1 MRKILPFTLAAVVIA
16 LLYLAWVAVTR
27 FGGGRQFPPPQPAP
41 ARLPPKLQEATGTGL
56 KILHFY
62 AHTGELTKG
71 EHLIICYGVRDARA
85 VRLEPPVETLSL
97 SPNRCFVDRPKSAT
111 TYRLVAQGADGAEV
125 SASFTVN
132 LRPAPPSIL
141 FVAISQKDIRRGQP
155 LAVCYGV
162 KQAVK
167 VRLDPGGVSLPPM
180 EKSCIQFYPARTT
193 AYTLVATGEDGRT
206 DREQFTVGVK

>member
-1 MRKILPFTLAAVVIA
+1 VVQHQALAPGGALPDLPLFGLQGYRIEQVVA
-16 LLYLAWVAVTR
+16 GA
-27 FGGGRQFPPPQPAP
+27 QFHLEPA
-41 ARLPPKLQEATGTGL
+41 KLQAAIRVQSRQCIHHLVNAGLDALTQLTG
-56 KILHFY
+56 
-62 AHTGELTKG
+62 
-71 EHLIICYGVRDARA
+71 DARCRRA
-85 VRLEPPVETLSL
+85 
-97 SPNRCFVDRPKSAT
+97 
-111 TYRLVAQGADGAEV
+111 ADDYLR
-125 SASFTVN
+125 FYLD

-180 EKSCIQFYPARTT
+180 EKSCIQFYPARPT